1 MPPMITDALFALVH
15 FLGIGAL
22 VAVLAM
28 QTVLLRDAPTPAAI
42 ERLTKIDMGLGL
54 AAVAILGAGAG
65 RVVWGLKGADYYMG
79 NPVFWVK
86 IALFFAAGL
95 ASVPP
100 TLAFIAWRKSLKA
113 NGGFRPKPE
122 ALARIRTFIK
132 LEWLLLVLI
141 PLAAVLMA
149 RGLP

>member
-1 MPPMITDALFALVH
+1 MSPMVIDAVFAFVH
-15 FLGIGAL
+15 FLGIGSL

-28 QTVLLRDAPTPAAI
+28 QTAALRDQPTPTAI
-42 ERLTKIDMGLGL
+42 EYLNKIDMGLGISAL
-54 AAVAILGAGAG
+54 VILLAGAG

-79 NPVFWVK
+79 NTVFWVK

-100 TLAFIAWRKSLKA
+100 TLAFIAWRKGLKA
-113 NGGFRPKPE
+113 NAAFRPTAE
-122 ALARIRTFIK
+122 ALARVRMHIK
-132 LEWLLLVLI
+132 AQWLLLVLI

-149 RGLP
+149 RDLP

>member
-1 MPPMITDALFALVH
+1 MH
-15 FLGIGAL
+15 FVGIGAL
-22 VAVLAM
+22 VAVLAI
-28 QTVLLRDAPTPAAI
+28 QTALLRDAPTPAAI
-42 ERLTKIDMGLGL
+42 ERLNKIDMGLGL
-54 AAVAILGAGAG
+54 AAVAILLAGAA

-86 IALFFAAGL
+86 IALFLAAGL

-100 TLAFIAWRKSLKA
+100 TLAFLAWRKGLKA
-113 NGGFRPKPE
+113 CSGFRPKPE
-122 ALARIRTFIK
+122 ALARVRAFIK

-149 RGLP
+149 RDLP

>member
-1 MPPMITDALFALVH
+1 MSPMVIDAVLALVH

-22 VAVLAM
+22 VAVLAV
-28 QTVLLRDAPTPAAI
+28 QTALLRDAPTPAVI
-42 ERLTKIDMGLGL
+42 ERLNKIDMGLGL
-54 AAVAILGAGAG
+54 AAVAILLAGAG

-100 TLAFIAWRKSLKA
+100 TLAFISWRKGLKA
-113 NGGFRPKPE
+113 SSGFRPKPE
-122 ALARIRTFIK
+122 ALARVRTFIK

-141 PLAAVLMA
+141 PLAAILMA
-149 RGLP
+149 RDLP